1 MNQGKSVCQLLAQW
15 EHQSAADA
23 TWEFEHDLQQ
33 RFPDISL
40 EDKAHIGEL
49 ANVPIDQVKG
59 STKFGRNVECDEE
72 GTEINPRR
80 SDRTGRIST
89 RVTKF
94 RDFVMG

>member
-1 MNQGKSVCQLLAQW
+1 MSDFSCHLGYTFHHW
-15 EHQSAADA
+15 E
-23 TWEFEHDLQQ
+23 
-33 RFPDISL
+33 P
-40 EDKAHIGEL
+40 
-49 ANVPIDQVKG
+49 VPIDQVKG
-59 STKFGRNVECDEE
+59 SNKFGRNVECDEE